1 MNEVSIYDNSKIDV
15 GTNIMYQRER
25 RGISRPALCKE
36 TGMKINTLF
45 KYEHGVINISA
56 LKCIEIAEALGVD
69 VREFF
74 RSSLNE

>member
-1 MNEVSIYDNSKIDV
+1 MNEVSIYDKTKIDV

-25 RGISRPALCKE
+25 LGYSRPALCKE
-36 TGMKINTLF
+36 LDIKVNTLF